1 MSSVRPSRNSLAPG
15 IAALAPAEGCN
26 ETRYPGVSV
35 YRVSAAEV
43 PTPTLYQAS
52 VILLGAGE
60 KQGTLGDETFTYDAR
75 QYLVV
80 TSPLPMV
87 CRTLASP
94 AAPLFSMV
102 VGIDQ
107 EQLRELL
114 LDLDELPSPKP
125 MRPPRA
131 VYRAPLTPE
140 LEHAGGRLLACLR
153 DDRRTRALA
162 RPTVREILFH
172 VLAGPFGATLRALAE
187 GPTGQMAQV
196 LRYMNARFAQHHSIA
211 DLAQMAHMSIP
222 TFHQHF
228 KAMTA
233 SSPLQY
239 LKAIRLTRAR
249 QMLRAG
255 GSVKGVAHD
264 VGYASE
270 SQFSRE
276 YRRFFG
282 AAPSESIDR
291 GAA

>member
-1 MSSVRPSRNSLAPG
+1 ISVS
-15 IAALAPAEGCN
+15 
-26 ETRYPGVSV
+26 
-35 YRVSAAEV
+35 EV

-52 VILLGAGE
+52 VILVGAGS
-60 KQGTLGDETFTYDAR
+60 KQGTLGDERFTYDAR
-75 QYLVV
+75 HYLVC
-80 TSPLPMV
+80 TSPVPML

-94 AAPLFSMV
+94 GAPLLSLA
-102 VGIDQ
+102 VGI
-107 EQLRELL
+107 ELPQLRELL
-114 LDLDELPSPKP
+114 IDLDELPSAKP
-125 MRPPRA
+125 SRPARS
-131 VYRAPLTPE
+131 VYRAPLAPE
-140 LEHAGGRLLACLR
+140 LEDAGVRLLECLG
-153 DDRRTRALA
+153 DERRTQALA
-162 RPTVREILFH
+162 RATVREILFH
-172 VLAGPFGATLRALAE
+172 VLAGPFGDSLRALAE
-187 GPTGQMAQV
+187 GPTSQMAAV
-196 LRYMNARFAQHHSIA
+196 LRYMNTRFAQHHSIA
-211 DLAQMAHMSIP
+211 ALAQMAHMSVP

-255 GSVKGVAHD
+255 ASVKTVAHD

-282 AAPSESIDR
+282 AAPSASIDR